1 MCELRI
7 LEGIRNAGKSQKIEK
22 VWFKLILHLK
32 EGFQNKVWGEEIYE
46 KPSGSQSWRRAAN
59 AKRWTQK
66 TRREPNRQRAQEK
79 YRGCVD
85 TQLSMQGRQ
94 LSEHMSSV
102 TMKQMPYFISSMTW
116 NVGGVPF
123 ALCLSFMLIRNLTSF
138 LHSTC
143 KCACWQSFPFPY
155 LSVFWQQERREQSW
169 GFIETGMS
177 TNHVNVLYIFQ

>member
-1 MCELRI
+1 MLERVRKLKKYDLNWSYALKRVFRTRCGERKSRRSPVVPKVEEELLMQKGEHRKPGGNQTDS
-7 LEGIRNAGKSQKIEK
+7 ERRRNIE
-22 VWFKLILHLK
+22 VVSIH
-32 EGFQNKVWGEEIYE
+32 
-46 KPSGSQSWRRAAN
+46 SWVN
-59 AKRWTQK
+59 Q
-66 TRREPNRQRAQEK
+66 
-79 YRGCVD
+79 D
-85 TQLSMQGRQ
+85 FSMQGRQ

-102 TMKQMPYFISSMTW
+102 TMKQMPYFISSVTW

-177 TNHVNVLYIFQ
+177 TNHVNVLHIFQ